1 MSVVDEA
8 VEDGVGDGGSPNI
21 ANTPILDRIV
31 SHVRVTDPRHFL
43 FGHRLT
49 VLGERSG
56 RGPAYVVVELS
67 DGRKRSVRIAATDL
81 VQQAVPSKPAGPG
94 LPRISVRTLF
104 LLAQHLNRILNLLT
118 EEVIRDE
125 PASHSASSRCV
136 STPDPGRQ
144 NQPASGGP
152 SASMAELVARNA
164 STDRPDIGGAVATD
178 AADGAEQSRTG
189 NTITPQNPLTDAR

>member
-1 MSVVDEA
+1 VRRAAKLVRNHFA
-8 VEDGVGDGGSPNI
+8 
-21 ANTPILDRIV
+21 LD
-31 SHVRVTDPRHFL
+31 VRR
-43 FGHRLT
+43 
-49 VLGERSG
+49 ERQS
-56 RGPAYVVVELS
+56 S
-67 DGRKRSVRIAATDL
+67 
-81 VQQAVPSKPAGPG
+81 
-94 LPRISVRTLF
+94 TLF
-104 LLAQHLNRILNLLT
+104 PLAQHLNRILNLLT

-189 NTITPQNPLTDAR
+189 NTITHKTR